1 VLIWDELIRKKKVEL
16 HFHRE
21 RMIIGRGAS
30 SMIASAVENRRFGC
44 AETYK
49 LPNPLRR
56 IRQRISL
63 SVALRHRTSPNPL
76 RRIRPQQRAAHINT
90 TEPLALAWFKDQQV
104 KKQIAEMLSGMGL
117 DEYTVEGEA
126 IGGFSLPFEQVDR
139 MLVSLKARALPP
151 RALARSR
158 KLNSTRRRSTYGV
171 AWSSIPQSAA
181 PLVRVVWVL
190 QIIPCPSQP
199 VPRKSHY
206 RIRLNAVLNRFCAP
220 MRPCSSLNQYC
231 PICSRK

>member
-151 RALARSR
+151 RAREISQAEFDAAEIDVRSGMELDPAER
-158 KLNSTRRRSTYGV
+158 SAIGSTRVSSSDHSLRVGVST
-171 AWSSIPQSAA
+171 
-181 PLVRVVWVL
+181 
-190 QIIPCPSQP
+190 
-199 VPRKSHY
+199 
-206 RIRLNAVLNRFCAP
+206 
-220 MRPCSSLNQYC
+220 
-231 PICSRK
+231 SRTFQR